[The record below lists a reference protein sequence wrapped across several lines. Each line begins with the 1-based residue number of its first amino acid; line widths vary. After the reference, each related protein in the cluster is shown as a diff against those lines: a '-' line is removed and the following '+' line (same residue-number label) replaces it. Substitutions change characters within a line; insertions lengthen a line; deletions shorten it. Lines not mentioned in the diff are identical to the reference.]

1 MTRKFTRTA
10 LAVLAL
16 AAGGSS
22 FAAAGTAS
30 AAVQGPLGQFVRG
43 SFSYDR
49 TFDQTQGNVRYQR
62 DEHWVVTLGKD
73 RSSAAVI
80 TGTVD
85 FTVTETCGGAL
96 PGAPQP
102 GPPMPGCGS
111 VRTGHYSGSSPIGV
125 SILRDDEAAP
135 FGGDPSFYRLSM
147 AWYPTGTAGIPGTLT
162 TQTGSGTTTDTTP
175 FQPNVRATVA
185 FGEPR
190 SRTAYVDASQTSPMV
205 PQGTWPQDV
214 HPLVLHLTSDC
225 LDGKDNDGDGKLD
238 AADPGC
244 PRSSGSMESDTLA
257 PPENRPPVA
266 RADRYHLKAGSFL
279 WTSALANDS
288 DPDGDKFTA
297 RVTRIEFR
305 RKEWKGMDL
314 DGTFTYVAGTNAR
327 IAMKKVIVY
336 HLVDEH
342 GARSPSAKITID
354 IDKPGVR
361 RPSPLDKHPNK
372 ARSAAAGR
380 WYANPAT
387 LYSCRGAGFERECY
401 GVMSPRQVAALNA
414 ATPWVTRPSIANAT
428 SECAQ
433 RGIRGAALAGCIEAL
448 AGLLYDAGDKQVFR
462 LAANAGA
469 CLVFKRT
476 LDRTLRHPRAGE
488 WSKPEFHTTHSY
500 LPQGKWGT
508 WPRGATG
515 KWRLPVS
522 CNARSALVFWPMER
536 VALEPDHRAP
546 AHCCLEAMAIAGQLR
561 AAGTNPGTNLPS
573 FLGN

>member
-1 MTRKFTRTA
+1 
-10 LAVLAL
+10 
-16 AAGGSS
+16 
-22 FAAAGTAS
+22 
-30 AAVQGPLGQFVRG
+30 
-43 SFSYDR
+43 
-49 TFDQTQGNVRYQR
+49 
-62 DEHWVVTLGKD
+62 
-73 RSSAAVI
+73 
-80 TGTVD
+80 
-85 FTVTETCGGAL
+85 
-96 PGAPQP
+96 
-102 GPPMPGCGS
+102 
-111 VRTGHYSGSSPIGV
+111 
-125 SILRDDEAAP
+125 
-135 FGGDPSFYRLSM
+135 
-147 AWYPTGTAGIPGTLT
+147 
-162 TQTGSGTTTDTTP
+162 
-175 FQPNVRATVA
+175 
-185 FGEPR
+185 
-190 SRTAYVDASQTSPMV
+190 MV

-225 LDGKDNDGDGKLD
+225 LDGKDNDGDGKVD

-244 PRSSGSMESDTLA
+244 PAFERLDGERHLA

-279 WTSALANDS
+279 WTTALANDS

-297 RVTRIEFR
+297 RVTRDRVPPQGVEGHGPR
-305 RKEWKGMDL
+305 RDVHLRGRHERADRDEEGDRL
-314 DGTFTYVAGTNAR
+314 PPRRRAR
-327 IAMKKVIVY
+327 REV
-336 HLVDEH
+336 
-342 GARSPSAKITID
+342 PSAKITID

-536 VALEPDHRAP
+536 VAL
-546 AHCCLEAMAIAGQLR
+546 
-561 AAGTNPGTNLPS
+561 
-573 FLGN
+573 